1 MAGHT
6 WELKNLTTVLTVLNI
21 NIEELCESWN
31 LLLTWLGLS
40 PFLLSSHFKDLVR
53 HGPFWQHYQKKIIHS
68 SGHRIQG

>member
-31 LLLTWLGLS
+31 LLLAWLGLS
-40 PFLLSSHFKDLVR
+40 PFLLSLHGRKLFKFQP
-53 HGPFWQHYQKKIIHS
+53 HCQ
-68 SGHRIQG
+68 